1 MGENKEYLSHP
12 DEKGSI
18 NISDEVVAAIAANA
32 ALDVEGVAGLPASLG
47 KDIAEILGRRNLSRG
62 VKLLAEED
70 GITIDVC
77 INVAYGVS
85 VSEVA
90 KAVQA
95 GVSAA
100 VESTTGF
107 SVKAVNVHVCGI
119 ALEGK

>member
-32 ALDVEGVAGLPASLG
+32 ALYVEGVAGLPASLG

>member
-1 MGENKEYLSHP
+1 MGENKEYLTHP

-32 ALDVEGVAGLPASLG
+32 ALEVEGVAGLPTSLG
-47 KDIAEILGRRNLSRG
+47 KDIAEMLGRRNLSRG

-70 GITIDVC
+70 GITLDIC

-95 GVSAA
+95 GITAA

-119 ALEGK
+119 AFENK